1 MSTTTTETTPILQST
16 LHTVTDS
23 AEFRSVLHQIRR
35 GARVISISGLVAGPA
50 RALALAALQR
60 ETGKQFALVV
70 PAQRDLEHWER
81 DISFWYCALRGAS
94 ECKDTVA
101 VLPSSE
107 SDPYAGGSPH
117 AETLEQRALALWRL
131 ARTHPDFVLL
141 TSRAMARRTIPPA
154 GMLKAGAVLRRDEDT
169 APEELVDKFIAGG
182 YVREDPIAAVGE
194 FSMRGGIL
202 DVWPPGRD
210 APARIEFFGDTVD
223 SIREFDPE
231 TQLSTAQLTQIE
243 IPPMRELVVHA
254 SDFREWASQA
264 RLRWREERF
273 ARSLRDRTV
282 YADEGESFPGWE
294 WLISLGRENH
304 ATTFDY
310 LKEAVLVIDE
320 PVAVENFL
328 SSAFQTLEQRQAETD
343 AADDLGLRPEEL
355 YLTAEEL
362 RSRIDSKQRV
372 ELRALGRTVS
382 ATDQELAL
390 EAEEP
395 KISVGKERGR
405 KRPLFLFPALSPPG
419 ERGGVGGGVANGGN
433 LSPNPSPLA
442 ERGTESDRLE
452 SRLVPTGGTSAA
464 SKRGEDTEI
473 EWRAQS
479 VMRYHG
485 RLPDLARDVI
495 ARHANSKATTLF
507 VMPSRGVAE
516 RVTEI
521 LREYEVNARLTSFE
535 EPSDAPATAQAIVT
549 FGKLSGGF
557 ELPGTHASGVPP
569 PEREHAGGVRT
580 LVVHVEGD
588 LFDEAAEPALER
600 RSTAIKREKKRRARA
615 AAFLSD
621 FRDLKVND
629 YVVHIDHG
637 IARFGGL
644 VTLDLGPAQPSP
656 AAIAAPK
663 RGEFMLL
670 YYAEDAKLYVPVE
683 RLDLVQ
689 RYSSAEGHQ
698 PTLDKLGG
706 IGWQKTKAKA
716 KRAMRDMADELLRL
730 YAERKLV
737 QGHSFPPDAP
747 WQREFEEGFE
757 YTLTPDQET
766 AIEDVKKDMETPTP
780 MDRLLCGDVGYGKTE
795 VAMRAAFKAVMDGK
809 QTAVLTPTTVLA
821 YQHFETF
828 RQRFAPFPIKV
839 ELLSRFRSSKEQKE
853 VVKRVEGGEVDVVIG
868 THRMLSKDVSFR
880 DLGLVVVDEEQ
891 RFGVAHKERLKQ
903 LKKRVDVLTLSAT
916 PIPRTLNMSLSGLRD
931 MSLIETPPS
940 DRLAIQTQV
949 VQSSDTVIKS
959 AIELELSRGGQIFFI
974 HNRVES
980 IETIAAL
987 VQRLVPACRIA
998 VGHGK
1003 MNEKEMERVMLDF
1016 IDFKY
1021 DVLVATTIIENGID
1035 IPRAN
1040 TIIINRADNYGLS
1053 QLYQLRGRVGR
1064 SNRRAYA
1071 YLLIPAEQ
1079 ELSPIARR
1087 RLAAIREFSELGAG
1101 FRIAA
1106 LDLELRGAGNLLG
1119 GQQSGH
1125 MDALGFD
1132 LYTQML
1138 ERTVSELRGEQVE
1151 DETSVTIN
1159 LAIDVAIPETYVS
1172 DMGQRLRTYKRV
1184 SSARDEEALT
1194 AIRAETEDRY
1204 GRIPESVEHLFAYA
1218 RLRQAAEDVGV
1229 VSIDRAPGGIAFKL
1243 SEKARVAPEKLMEMV
1258 RLRDGASFTPSGVL
1272 RLELSEEERD
1282 EVLAVA
1288 RRVLLQIRSDG

>member
-1 MSTTTTETTPILQST
+1 MMLTSERTFNLEATLQS
-16 LHTVTDS
+16 VIESD
-23 AEFRSVLHQIRR
+23 EFRRVVEQINR
-35 GARVISISGLVAGPA
+35 GARVISISGLVSAPA
-50 RALALAALQR
+50 RALALAALQHQ
-60 ETGKQFALVV
+60 TNKQFALVV
-70 PAQRDLEHWER
+70 PAQRDLENWER
-81 DISFWYCALRGAS
+81 DLSFWYCALRGLG
-94 ECKDTVA
+94 ECGETVA
-101 VLPSSE
+101 VLPASE

-117 AETLEQRALALWRL
+117 ADTLERRALALWRL
-131 ARTHPDFVLL
+131 AHRRQDFLLL
-141 TSRAMARRTIPPA
+141 TSRALARRTVAPA
-154 GMLKAGAVLRRDEDT
+154 DILAAGAVLRRDEDA
-169 APEELVDKFIAGG
+169 APEELIDKLIASG
-182 YVREDPIAAVGE
+182 YVREDPVGAVGE
-194 FSMRGGIL
+194 FSMRGGIM
-202 DVWPPGRD
+202 DVWPPGHD
-210 APARIEFFGDTVD
+210 APVRIEFFGDTVD

-231 TQLSTAQLTQIE
+231 TQLSTNQLPQLE
-243 IPPMRELVVHA
+243 IAPMRELIVRA
-254 SDFREWASQA
+254 ADFREWTSRA
-264 RLRWREERF
+264 RQRWRDPRF
-273 ARSLRDRTV
+273 ARSLRDRTDF
-282 YADEGESFPGWE
+282 AEEGEDFPGWE
-294 WLISLGRENH
+294 WLISIVRERS
-304 ATTFDY
+304 ASILDY
-310 LKEAVLVIDE
+310 LKDTVLVIDE
-320 PVAVENFL
+320 PIAVENFL
-328 SSAFQTLEQRQAETD
+328 IDAFQTLDQRYAETD

-362 RSRIDSKQRV
+362 RTEIDAMQRIEV
-372 ELRALGRTVS
+372 RALGRT
-382 ATDQELAL
+382 AAKIDQEIAFD
-390 EAEEP
+390 AEHP
-395 KISVGKERGR
+395 SISVGKERP
-405 KRPLFLFPALSPPG
+405 KRQPLFLFPHVSVPAARATGSSRAAHDPVATAPG
-419 ERGGVGGGVANGGN
+419 
-433 LSPNPSPLA
+433 
-442 ERGTESDRLE
+442 T
-452 SRLVPTGGTSAA
+452 
-464 SKRGEDTEI
+464 DTEVD
-473 EWRAQS
+473 WKAQS

-495 ARHANSKATTLF
+495 QRRAHDQATTLF

-521 LREYEVNARLTSFE
+521 LRDYEVNARLTAFDDTSAAA
-535 EPSDAPATAQAIVT
+535 PSDAVVT

-557 ELPGTHASGVPP
+557 ELPTA
-569 PEREHAGGVRT
+569 R

-588 LFDEAAEPALER
+588 LFDEAAEPVLER
-600 RSTAIKREKKRRARA
+600 RATAIKREKKRRARA

-621 FRDLKVND
+621 FRDLRISD

-644 VTLDLGPAQPSP
+644 VTLDLGPTE
-656 AAIAAPK
+656 AAATAITKP
-663 RGEFMLL
+663 RSEFMLL
-670 YYAEDAKLYVPVE
+670 YYADDAKLYVPVE

-689 RYSSAEGHQ
+689 RYSSAEGAQ
-698 PTLDKLGG
+698 PTLDRLGG
-706 IGWQKTKAKA
+706 IGWLKTKAKA

-737 QGHSFPPDAP
+737 LGHAFPVDSP
-747 WQREFEEGFE
+747 WQTEFEQGFE
-757 YTLTPDQET
+757 YQLTADQET
-766 AIEDVKKDMETPTP
+766 AIEDVKNDMQAATP

-809 QTAVLTPTTVLA
+809 QAAVLTPTTVLA
-821 YQHFETF
+821 YQHFDTF
-828 RQRFAPFPIKV
+828 RQRFAPFPVKI
-839 ELLSRFRSSKEQKE
+839 ELLSRFRSSKEQKD
-853 VVKRVEGGEVDVVIG
+853 VVKRVESGEVDVVIG
-868 THRMLSKDVSFR
+868 THRMLSRDVSFKE
-880 DLGLVVVDEEQ
+880 LGLVVVDEEQ

-949 VQSSDTVIKS
+949 VQSSDVVIKS
-959 AIELELSRGGQIFFI
+959 AIDLELARGGQVFFI

-980 IETIAAL
+980 IDTIAAL
-987 VQRLVPACRIA
+987 VKRLVPQARIA
-998 VGHGK
+998 VAHGQ
-1003 MNEKEMERVMLDF
+1003 MNEKQMESIMLDF
-1016 IDFKY
+1016 IAYKH

-1079 ELSPIARR
+1079 ELTPIARR
-1087 RLAAIREFSELGAG
+1087 RLSAIREFSDLGAG

-1106 LDLELRGAGNLLG
+1106 LDLELRGAGNMLG

-1159 LAIDVAIPETYVS
+1159 LGVDVAIPESYIS

-1184 SSARDEEALT
+1184 SSARDEDALA

-1204 GRIPESVEHLFAYA
+1204 GRIPESVESLFDYA
-1218 RLRQAAEDVGV
+1218 RLRQAAELVGV
-1229 VSIDRAPGGIAFKL
+1229 ISIDRTKEGIAIKL
-1243 SEKARVAPEKLMEMV
+1243 AERARVAPENLMELIRV
-1258 RLRDGASFTPSGVL
+1258 RAGTNFAPNGVL
-1272 RLELSEEERD
+1272 RLEFTDEEKA

-1288 RRVLLQIRSDG
+1288 RRVLLQIRAKN

>member
-1 MSTTTTETTPILQST
+1 MIDSTEFQ
-16 LHTVTDS
+16 TVLD
-23 AEFRSVLHQIRR
+23 QIRR
-35 GARVISISGLVAGPA
+35 GSRVVSISGLVAGPA

-60 ETGKQFALVV
+60 ETAKQFALVV
-70 PAQRDLEHWER
+70 PAQRDLENWER
-81 DISFWYCALRGAS
+81 DLSFWYCAVRGVEA
-94 ECKDTVA
+94 CGDAVA
-101 VLPSSE
+101 VLPASE

-117 AETLEQRALALWRL
+117 TETLERRALALWRL
-131 ARTHPDFVLL
+131 ARKPNDFLLL
-141 TSRAMARRTIPPA
+141 TSRALARRTVAADEI
-154 GMLKAGAVLRRDEDT
+154 LKAGALLRRDEDHS
-169 APEELVDKFIAGG
+169 PEELVERLIAGG
-182 YVREDPIAAVGE
+182 YVREDPVGAVGE
-194 FSMRGGIL
+194 LSMRGGIL
-202 DVWPPGRD
+202 DVWPPGQS
-210 APARIEFFGDTVD
+210 APLRIEFFGDTVD

-231 TQLSTAQLTQIE
+231 TQRSTTQLNEIE
-243 IPPMRELVVHA
+243 IPPMRELTVTA
-254 SDFREWASQA
+254 RDFREWASHA
-264 RLRWREERF
+264 RMRWREERF

-282 YADEGESFPGWE
+282 FADEGEDFAGWE
-294 WLISLGRENH
+294 WLISIIHEGQ
-304 ATTFDY
+304 ASIFAY
-310 LKEAVLVIDE
+310 LKDAVLVVDE

-328 SSAFQTLEQRQAETD
+328 ATAYQTLEERFAETD
-343 AADDLGLRPEEL
+343 AADDLALRPEEL
-355 YLTAEEL
+355 YLTADEL
-362 RSRIDSKQRV
+362 RAEIDLRQRL
-372 ELRALGRTVS
+372 EMRALGRT
-382 ATDQELAL
+382 AAKIDQEIAL
-390 EAEEP
+390 DAEQP
-395 KISVGKERGR
+395 KISVGKERP
-405 KRPLFLFPALSPPG
+405 KKKPLFLFAHNDSGGAPAL
-419 ERGGVGGGVANGGN
+419 
-433 LSPNPSPLA
+433 
-442 ERGTESDRLE
+442 
-452 SRLVPTGGTSAA
+452 TS
-464 SKRGEDTEI
+464 EI
-473 EWRAQS
+473 DWLAQS

-495 ARHANSKATTLF
+495 DRHANSESRTVF

-521 LREYEVNARLTSFE
+521 LREYEVNARLTSFDDT
-535 EPSDAPATAQAIVT
+535 PDHQFPAHAIVT
-549 FGKLSGGF
+549 IGKLSGGF
-557 ELPGTHASGVPP
+557 ELPSAQ
-569 PEREHAGGVRT
+569 

-600 RSTAIKREKKRRARA
+600 RTTAIKREKKRRARA

-621 FRDLKVND
+621 FRDLKVGD

-644 VTLDLGPAQPSP
+644 VTLDLGPAEQSRATLTP
-656 AAIAAPK
+656 AP

-670 YYAEDAKLYVPVE
+670 YYADEAKLYVPVE

-698 PTLDKLGG
+698 PTLDRLGG
-706 IGWQKTKAKA
+706 LGWLKTKAKA

-737 QGHSFPPDAP
+737 QGYAFPQDAP
-747 WQREFEEGFE
+747 WQREFEGGFE
-757 YTLTPDQET
+757 YTLTADQET
-766 AIEDVKKDMETPTP
+766 AIDDVKHDMETPTP

-809 QTAVLTPTTVLA
+809 QAAVLTPTTVLA

-828 RQRFAPFPIKV
+828 RQRFAPFPVKV
-839 ELLSRFRSSKEQKE
+839 ELLSRFRSTKEQKD
-853 VVKRVEGGEVDVVIG
+853 VVKRVEAGDVDVLIG
-868 THRMLSKDVSFR
+868 THRMLSKDVGFR
-880 DLGLVVVDEEQ
+880 NLGLVVVDEEQ

-949 VQSSDTVIKS
+949 VQSSDAVIKS
-959 AIELELSRGGQIFFI
+959 AIELELARGGQVFFI

-987 VQRLVPACRIA
+987 VKRLVPQARIA

-1016 IDFKY
+1016 IAYKY

-1079 ELSPIARR
+1079 ELTPIARR
-1087 RLAAIREFSELGAG
+1087 RLAAIREFSDLGAG

-1119 GQQSGH
+1119 GEQSGH

-1138 ERTVSELRGEQVE
+1138 ERTVAELRGEQVE
-1151 DETSVTIN
+1151 DETTVSIN
-1159 LAIDVAIPETYVS
+1159 LNVDVAIPESYIS

-1184 SSARDEEALT
+1184 SSARDEETLA
-1194 AIRAETEDRY
+1194 AIAAETEDRY
-1204 GRIPESVEHLFAYA
+1204 GRIPEPVADLFDYA
-1218 RLRQAAEDVGV
+1218 RLRQAAEEVGV
-1229 VSIDRAPGGIAFKL
+1229 ISIDRIRGGIAIKL
-1243 SEKARVAPEKLMEMV
+1243 AEKARVSPEKLMELI
-1258 RLRDGASFTPSGVL
+1258 RAREGANFAPSGVL
-1272 RLELSEEERD
+1272 RLALSDEEKD
-1282 EVLAVA
+1282 EMLAVA
-1288 RRVLLQIRSDG
+1288 RRVLLQIKTDS

>member
-1 MSTTTTETTPILQST
+1 MATTAET
-16 LHTVTDS
+16 
-23 AEFRSVLHQIRR
+23 ASVLQNALNAVIDSVEFQRVFEEIRR
-35 GARVISISGLVAGPA
+35 GARVVSISGLVANPA
-50 RALALAALQR
+50 RALALSALQR
-60 ETGKQFALVV
+60 ETRKRFAVVV
-70 PAQRDLEHWER
+70 PAQRDLEDWER
-81 DISFWYCALRGAS
+81 DINFWYCALRGVS
-94 ECKDTVA
+94 ECEDAVA
-101 VLPSSE
+101 VLPASE

-117 AETLEQRALALWRL
+117 TETLEKRALALWRL
-131 ARTHPDFVLL
+131 ARRQQSGPGISPVKNSARDARATDFVLL
-141 TSRAMARRTIPPA
+141 TSRALARRTVPPA
-154 GMLKAGAVLRRDEDT
+154 EVLKAGAVLRRDEDHS
-169 APEELVDKFIAGG
+169 PEELVEKLIAGG
-182 YVREDPIAAVGE
+182 YVREDPIGAIGE

-202 DVWPPGRD
+202 DVWPPGRS

-223 SIREFDPE
+223 SIREFDQE
-231 TQLSTAQLTQIE
+231 TQLSTVQLAEIE
-243 IPPMRELVVHA
+243 IPPMRELAVTA
-254 SDFREWASQA
+254 RDFREWAA
-264 RLRWREERF
+264 RARPRWRDERF
-273 ARSLRDRTV
+273 TRSLRDRTV
-282 YADEGESFPGWE
+282 FADEGETFPGWE
-294 WLISLGRENH
+294 WLISLAHERRAGVFE
-304 ATTFDY
+304 Y
-310 LKEAVLVIDE
+310 LKDAVLVVDE
-320 PVAVENFL
+320 PVAVENYL
-328 SSAFQTLEQRQAETD
+328 TSAFQTLEERYAETD
-343 AADDLGLRPEEL
+343 AADDLGLAPHEL
-355 YLTAEEL
+355 YLTPEEL
-362 RSRIDSKQRV
+362 RSEIDAMQRV
-372 ELRALGRTVS
+372 EMRALGRT
-382 ATDQELAL
+382 AAKMDQEIAL
-390 EAEEP
+390 DAEQP
-395 KISVGKERGR
+395 KVSLGKERARR
-405 KRPLFLFPALSPPG
+405 KPLFLFPATGLEGLVQPG
-419 ERGGVGGGVANGGN
+419 R
-433 LSPNPSPLA
+433 
-442 ERGTESDRLE
+442 
-452 SRLVPTGGTSAA
+452 TSAS
-464 SKRGEDTEI
+464 SKRLQQDFVGEV
-473 EWRAQS
+473 EWKAQS

-485 RLPDLARDVI
+485 RLPDLAGDLISRR
-495 ARHANSKATTLF
+495 AKGKGSTLF
-507 VMPSRGVAE
+507 VMPSSGVAE
-516 RVTEI
+516 RVAEI
-521 LREYEVNARLTSFE
+521 LREYAVNVRLTSFVDKTGH
-535 EPSDAPATAQAIVT
+535 SDSSDAIVT
-549 FGKLSGGF
+549 AGKLSAGF
-557 ELPGTHASGVPP
+557 ELPSA
-569 PEREHAGGVRT
+569 R

-600 RSTAIKREKKRRARA
+600 RSTAIKREKKRRARG

-621 FRDLKVND
+621 FRDLKVD
-629 YVVHIDHG
+629 DFVVHIDHG

-644 VTLDLGPAQPSP
+644 VTLDLGPTQSSASGLAS
-656 AAIAAPK
+656 AA

-670 YYAEDAKLYVPVE
+670 YYAEEAKLYVPVE

-698 PTLDKLGG
+698 PTLDRLGG

-737 QGHSFPPDAP
+737 EGYAFPPDAP

-766 AIEDVKKDMETPTP
+766 AIEDVKHDMETPTP

-809 QTAVLTPTTVLA
+809 QAAILTPTTVLA
-821 YQHFETF
+821 YQHFDTF
-828 RQRFAPFPIKV
+828 RQRFAPFPVKV
-839 ELLSRFRSSKEQKE
+839 ELLSRFRSTKEQKA
-853 VVKRVEGGEVDVVIG
+853 VVKRVEAGEIDVVIG

-949 VQSSDTVIKS
+949 VQSSDAVIKS
-959 AIELELSRGGQIFFI
+959 AIELELSRGGQVFFI

-987 VQRLVPACRIA
+987 VKRLVPQARMAI
-998 VGHGK
+998 GHGQ

-1016 IDFKY
+1016 IGYKY

-1064 SNRRAYA
+1064 SSRRAYA
-1071 YLLIPAEQ
+1071 YLLIPTEQ

-1087 RLAAIREFSELGAG
+1087 RLAAIREFSDLGAG

-1138 ERTVSELRGEQVE
+1138 ERTVAELRGEQVE
-1151 DETSVTIN
+1151 DEPTVSIN
-1159 LAIDVAIPETYVS
+1159 LGVDVAIPES
-1172 DMGQRLRTYKRV
+1172 FIGDMGQRLRTYKRV
-1184 SSARDEEALT
+1184 SSARDEEVLA

-1204 GRIPESVEHLFAYA
+1204 GRIPEPVEDLFNYA
-1218 RLRQAAEDVGV
+1218 RLRQTAELVGV
-1229 VSIDRAPGGIAFKL
+1229 ISIDRTREGIAIKL
-1243 SEKARVAPEKLMEMV
+1243 AEKARVAPEKLMELIQV
-1258 RLRDGASFTPSGVL
+1258 REGASFTPSGVL
-1272 RLELSEEERD
+1272 RMELNEEERD
-1282 EVLAVA
+1282 HALAVA
-1288 RRVLLQIRSDG
+1288 RRVLLQIRADG

>member
-1 MSTTTTETTPILQST
+1 MPVSLETHSVLPNALRSVIDST
-16 LHTVTDS
+16 
-23 AEFRSVLHQIRR
+23 EFRSVIDQINR
-35 GARVISISGLVAGPA
+35 GARAISISGLVAEPA
-50 RALALAALQR
+50 RALVLAALQR
-60 ETGKQFALVV
+60 ETRKQFAIVM
-70 PAQRDLEHWER
+70 PAQRDLESWER
-81 DISFWYCALRGAS
+81 DLNFWYCAVRGVSQS
-94 ECKDTVA
+94 EQAIT
-101 VLPSSE
+101 VLPASE

-117 AETLEQRALALWRL
+117 AETLERRALALWRL
-131 ARTHPDFVLL
+131 ARSPRDFVLL
-141 TSRAMARRTIPPA
+141 TSRAMARRTISPA
-154 GMLKAGAVLRRDEDT
+154 EILKAGAVVRRDEDHP
-169 APEELVDKFIAGG
+169 PEELVEKLIACG
-182 YVREDPIAAVGE
+182 YVREDPVGVIGE
-194 FSMRGGIL
+194 FSIRGGIL
-202 DVWPPGRD
+202 DVWPPGHNV
-210 APARIEFFGDTVD
+210 PARIEFFGDTVD

-231 TQLSTAQLTQIE
+231 TQRSITQLAEIE
-243 IPPMRELVVHA
+243 IAPMRELAVTQR
-254 SDFREWASQA
+254 DFREWAAQA
-264 RLRWREERF
+264 RGRWRQSRF
-273 ARSLRDRTV
+273 ARSLRDRTIF
-282 YADEGESFPGWE
+282 ADEGESFLGWE
-294 WLISLGRENH
+294 WLIPLIHQNNASIFEY
-304 ATTFDY
+304 F
-310 LKEAVLVIDE
+310 KEAVLVVEE
-320 PVAVENFL
+320 PVALETFL
-328 SSAFQTLEQRQAETD
+328 ASAFQTLEERYAETD
-343 AADDLGLRPEEL
+343 AADDLGLRPEEI
-355 YLTAEEL
+355 YLTVEEL
-362 RSRIDSKQRV
+362 RTQIDKLQRV
-372 ELRALGRTVS
+372 EMRALGRTI
-382 ATDQELAL
+382 TRIDQELAL
-390 EAEEP
+390 DADAP
-395 KISVGKERGR
+395 KISVGKERAT
-405 KRPLFLFPALSPPG
+405 KKPLFLFADEAAGTAAYPG
-419 ERGGVGGGVANGGN
+419 
-433 LSPNPSPLA
+433 
-442 ERGTESDRLE
+442 
-452 SRLVPTGGTSAA
+452 
-464 SKRGEDTEI
+464 EI
-473 EWRAQS
+473 EWKAQP

-485 RLPDLARDVI
+485 RVPDLARDVI
-495 ARHANSKATTLF
+495 NRHDETQATTLF
-507 VMPSRGVAE
+507 VMPSPGVAE
-516 RVTEI
+516 RISEI
-521 LREYEVNARLTSFE
+521 LREYNVEAHLTSTIDNVAY
-535 EPSDAPATAQAIVT
+535 PGTAQAIVT
-549 FGKLSGGF
+549 AGKLSGGF
-557 ELPGTHASGVPP
+557 ELPAAH
-569 PEREHAGGVRT
+569 

-588 LFDEAAEPALER
+588 LFDEAAEPAIER
-600 RSTAIKREKKRRARA
+600 RSAGIKREKKRRARA

-621 FRDLKVND
+621 FRDLKVDD

-644 VTLDLGPAQPSP
+644 VTLDLGPAPSLTVGVQPTT
-656 AAIAAPK
+656 

-670 YYAEDAKLYVPVE
+670 YYADDAKLYVPVE

-698 PTLDKLGG
+698 PTLDRLGG
-706 IGWQKTKAKA
+706 LGWQKTKAKA

-737 QGHSFPPDAP
+737 EGHAFPLDAP

-757 YTLTPDQET
+757 YTLTADQET
-766 AIEDVKKDMETPTP
+766 AIEDVKQDMQTPTP

-828 RQRFAPFPIKV
+828 RQRFAPFPVKI

-853 VVKRVEGGEVDVVIG
+853 VVKQVESGSVDVVIG
-868 THRMLSKDVSFR
+868 THRMLSKDVGFR

-949 VQSSDTVIKS
+949 VQSSDSVMKS
-959 AIELELSRGGQIFFI
+959 AIDLELSRGGQIFFI

-980 IETIAAL
+980 IDTIAAL
-987 VQRLVPACRIA
+987 VKRLVPQARIA
-998 VGHGK
+998 VGHGQ

-1016 IDFKY
+1016 IDYKY

-1040 TIIINRADNYGLS
+1040 TIIINRADAYGLS

-1119 GQQSGH
+1119 GEQSGH

-1138 ERTVSELRGEQVE
+1138 ERTVAELRGEQVE

-1159 LAIDVAIPETYVS
+1159 VGIDVAIPEGYVT

-1184 SSARDEEALT
+1184 SSARDEDALM

-1204 GRIPESVEHLFAYA
+1204 GRIPGSVENLFDYA
-1218 RLRQAAEDVGV
+1218 RLRQAAESVGV
-1229 VSIDRAPGGIAFKL
+1229 ISIDRTRDGIAIKMA
-1243 SEKARVAPEKLMEMV
+1243 EKARVEPEKLMQLI
-1258 RLRDGASFTPSGVL
+1258 RARKGASFAPNGVL
-1272 RLELSEEERD
+1272 RLELTEEEKD

-1288 RRVLLQIRSDG
+1288 RRVLLQIRADG

>member
-1 MSTTTTETTPILQST
+1 
-16 LHTVTDS
+16 
-23 AEFRSVLHQIRR
+23 VLDQIRR
-35 GARVISISGLVAGPA
+35 GERVVSISGLVAGPA
-50 RALALAALQR
+50 CALALVALQR

-70 PAQRDLEHWER
+70 PAQRDLENWER
-81 DISFWYCALRGAS
+81 DLAFWFCAVRGIDDCGDA
-94 ECKDTVA
+94 VA
-101 VLPSSE
+101 VLPASE

-117 AETLEQRALALWRL
+117 TETLERRALALWRL
-131 ARTHPDFVLL
+131 ARRPNDFLLL
-141 TSRAMARRTIPPA
+141 TSRALARRTVAVSEIL
-154 GMLKAGAVLRRDEDT
+154 GAGAVLRRDEDT
-169 APEELVDKFIAGG
+169 APEELVERLIASG
-182 YVREDPIAAVGE
+182 YVREDPVGAVGE
-194 FSMRGGIL
+194 LSMRGGII
-202 DVWPPGRD
+202 DVWPPGHA
-210 APARIEFFGDTVD
+210 APVRIEFFGDTVD
-223 SIREFDPE
+223 SIREFDSE
-231 TQLSTAQLTQIE
+231 TQLSTTQLTEIE
-243 IPPMRELVVHA
+243 IPPMRELTVTA
-254 SDFREWASQA
+254 RDFREWASHA
-264 RLRWREERF
+264 RMRWRDERF
-273 ARSLRDRTV
+273 VRSLRDRTV
-282 YADEGESFPGWE
+282 FADEGEDFPGWE
-294 WLISLGRENH
+294 WLISIIHESQ
-304 ATTFDY
+304 ASIFDY
-310 LKEAVLVIDE
+310 LKDAVLVIDE

-328 SSAFQTLEQRQAETD
+328 SSAYQTLEERFSETD
-343 AADDLGLRPEEL
+343 AADDLALRPEEL

-362 RSRIDSKQRV
+362 RSELDARQRI
-372 ELRALGRTVS
+372 EIRALGRT
-382 ATDQELAL
+382 AAKIDQEIAL
-390 EAEEP
+390 DAEHP
-395 KISVGKERGR
+395 KISVGKERP
-405 KRPLFLFPALSPPG
+405 KKQPLFLFAHVSVPG
-419 ERGGVGGGVANGGN
+419 AIATGSSKSIGS
-433 LSPNPSPLA
+433 LDPLA
-442 ERGTESDRLE
+442 I
-452 SRLVPTGGTSAA
+452 PTRRDTDTS
-464 SKRGEDTEI
+464 EI
-473 EWRAQS
+473 DWKAQS

-495 ARHANSKATTLF
+495 DRHANSGNQTLF
-507 VMPSRGVAE
+507 AMPSRGVAE

-521 LREYEVNARLTSFE
+521 LREYEVNARLTSFNDTSE
-535 EPSDAPATAQAIVT
+535 ESSSVDAIVT
-549 FGKLSGGF
+549 IGKLSGGF
-557 ELPGTHASGVPP
+557 ELPSA
-569 PEREHAGGVRT
+569 R
-580 LVVHVEGD
+580 LIVHVEGD

-600 RSTAIKREKKRRARA
+600 RATAIKREKKRRARA

-621 FRDLKVND
+621 FRDLKVGD

-644 VTLDLGPAQPSP
+644 VTLNLGPTEPSYKLKLVEQP
-656 AAIAAPK
+656 

-670 YYAEDAKLYVPVE
+670 YYADEAKLYVPVE

-698 PTLDKLGG
+698 PTLDRLGG
-706 IGWQKTKAKA
+706 IGWLKTKAKA

-737 QGHSFPPDAP
+737 QGYSFPPDAP
-747 WQREFEEGFE
+747 WQREFEGGFE
-757 YTLTPDQET
+757 YTLTADQET
-766 AIEDVKKDMETPTP
+766 AIEDVKHDMETPTP

-809 QTAVLTPTTVLA
+809 QAAVLTPTTVLA
-821 YQHFETF
+821 YQHFDTF
-828 RQRFAPFPIKV
+828 RQRFAPFPVKV
-839 ELLSRFRSSKEQKE
+839 ELLSRFRSTKEQKD
-853 VVKRVEGGEVDVVIG
+853 VVKRVEGGEVDIVIG
-868 THRMLSKDVSFR
+868 THRMLSKDVSFK

-949 VQSSDTVIKS
+949 VQSSDAVIKS
-959 AIELELSRGGQIFFI
+959 AIELELARGGQVFFI

-987 VQRLVPACRIA
+987 VKRLVPQARIA

-1016 IDFKY
+1016 IEYKY

-1079 ELSPIARR
+1079 ELTPIARR
-1087 RLAAIREFSELGAG
+1087 RLAAIREFSDLGAG

-1119 GQQSGH
+1119 GEQSGH

-1138 ERTVSELRGEQVE
+1138 ERTVAELRGEQVE
-1151 DETSVTIN
+1151 DETTVSIN
-1159 LAIDVAIPETYVS
+1159 LNVDVAIPESYIS

-1184 SSARDEEALT
+1184 SSARDEEALA
-1194 AIRAETEDRY
+1194 AIATETEDRY
-1204 GRIPESVEHLFAYA
+1204 GRIPESVGDLFNYA

-1229 VSIDRAPGGIAFKL
+1229 ISIDRIRDGIAIKL
-1243 SEKARVAPEKLMEMV
+1243 AEKARVAPEKLMELI
-1258 RLRDGASFTPSGVL
+1258 RAREGANFAPSGVL
-1272 RLELSEEERD
+1272 RLALNDEEKD
-1282 EVLAVA
+1282 EMLAVA
-1288 RRVLLQIRSDG
+1288 RRVLLQIKADS

>member
-1 MSTTTTETTPILQST
+1 MSPSTETTTAIQST
-16 LHTVTDS
+16 LDSVRSS
-23 AEFRSVLHQIRR
+23 AEFQRVLEDIKR
-35 GARVISISGLVAGPA
+35 GARVTSISGLVAGPA

-60 ETGKQFALVV
+60 ETGKQFAVV
-70 PAQRDLEHWER
+70 APAQRDLENWER
-81 DISFWYCALRGAS
+81 DIDFWYCALRGVTEPTDAV
-94 ECKDTVA
+94 T
-101 VLPSSE
+101 VLPASE

-117 AETLEQRALALWRL
+117 PETLEKRALALWRL
-131 ARTHPDFVLL
+131 ARRGKISTSDFVLL
-141 TSRAMARRTIPPA
+141 TARAMARRTVPPA
-154 GMLKAGAVLRRDEDT
+154 KILKAGAVLRRDEDHS
-169 APEELVDKFIAGG
+169 PEELVEKLVASG
-182 YVREDPIAAVGE
+182 YVREDPISAIGE
-194 FSMRGGIL
+194 FSIRGGIL
-202 DVWPPGRD
+202 DLWPPGRS

-231 TQLSTAQLTQIE
+231 TQLSTVQLGEIE
-243 IPPMRELVVHA
+243 VPPMRELAVTAH
-254 SDFREWASQA
+254 DFREWAAQA
-264 RLRWREERF
+264 RIRWRDQRF

-282 YADEGESFPGWE
+282 FAEEGEDFPGWE
-294 WLISLGRENH
+294 WLISLIHKSSASIFE
-304 ATTFDY
+304 Y
-310 LKEAVLVIDE
+310 LRDAVLIVDE
-320 PVAVENFL
+320 PAAVENYL
-328 SSAFQTLEQRQAETD
+328 SSAFQTVAERFAETD
-343 AADDLGLRPEEL
+343 AADDLGLSPEEL
-355 YLTAEEL
+355 YLTVEEL
-362 RSRIDSKQRV
+362 RTGIDAMPRI
-372 ELRALGRTVS
+372 ELRTLGRTAARV
-382 ATDQELAL
+382 DQELAL

-395 KISVGKERGR
+395 KVSVGKERAPR
-405 KRPLFLFPALSPPG
+405 KPLFLFPTPGLEAGLVPPG
-419 ERGGVGGGVANGGN
+419 R
-433 LSPNPSPLA
+433 
-442 ERGTESDRLE
+442 
-452 SRLVPTGGTSAA
+452 TSAPA
-464 SKRGEDTEI
+464 KRGNRDLTGDV
-473 EWRAQS
+473 EWKAQS
-479 VMRYHG
+479 VVRYHG
-485 RLPDLARDVI
+485 RLPDLARDLI
-495 ARHANSKATTLF
+495 KRHADQATTLF
-507 VMPSRGVAE
+507 VMPSSGVAE
-516 RVTEI
+516 RVAEI
-521 LREYEVNARLTSFE
+521 LREYEVHVRLTSAADQTDY
-535 EPSDAPATAQAIVT
+535 SAPADAVVTA
-549 FGKLSGGF
+549 GKLSGGF
-557 ELPGTHASGVPP
+557 ELPSA
-569 PEREHAGGVRT
+569 R
-580 LVVHVEGD
+580 LIVHVEGD

-600 RSTAIKREKKRRARA
+600 RTTAIKREKKKRARG

-644 VTLDLGPAQPSP
+644 VTLSLGPAQSYDKLKFVEQP
-656 AAIAAPK
+656 

-670 YYAEDAKLYVPVE
+670 YYAEEAKLYVPVE

-698 PTLDKLGG
+698 PTLDRLGG

-737 QGHSFPPDAP
+737 QGHAFPADAP
-747 WQREFEEGFE
+747 WQREFEDGFE
-757 YTLTPDQET
+757 YTLTADQET
-766 AIEDVKKDMETPTP
+766 AIEEVKHDMETPTP

-809 QTAVLTPTTVLA
+809 QAAILTPTTVLA
-821 YQHFETF
+821 YQHFDTF
-828 RQRFAPFPIKV
+828 RQRFAPFPVKV
-839 ELLSRFRSSKEQKE
+839 ELLSRFRSTKEQKA
-853 VVKRVEGGEVDVVIG
+853 VVKRVEAGEVDVVIG
-868 THRMLSKDVSFR
+868 THRMLSKDVAFK

-903 LKKRVDVLTLSAT
+903 MKKRVDVLTLSAT

-949 VQSSDTVIKS
+949 VQSSDAVIKS
-959 AIELELSRGGQIFFI
+959 AIELELSRGGQVFFI

-987 VQRLVPACRIA
+987 VKRLVPQARMAI
-998 VGHGK
+998 GHGQ

-1016 IDFKY
+1016 IGFKY

-1064 SNRRAYA
+1064 SSRRAYA

-1087 RLAAIREFSELGAG
+1087 RLAAIREFSDLGAG

-1106 LDLELRGAGNLLG
+1106 LDLELRGAGNMLG
-1119 GQQSGH
+1119 GEQSGH

-1138 ERTVSELRGEQVE
+1138 ERTVGELRGEQIE
-1151 DETSVTIN
+1151 DEPTVSLN
-1159 LAIDVAIPETYVS
+1159 LGVDVAIPESYIS

-1184 SSARDEEALT
+1184 SSARDEEALA

-1204 GRIPESVEHLFAYA
+1204 GRIPETVEDLFGYA
-1218 RLRQAAEDVGV
+1218 RLRQASETVGV
-1229 VSIDRAPGGIAFKL
+1229 VSIDKTRDGIAVKL
-1243 SEKARVAPEKLMEMV
+1243 AEKARVSPEKLMELI
-1258 RLRDGASFTPSGVL
+1258 RAREGASFTPGGVL
-1272 RLELSEEERD
+1272 RVELNAEEKEHL
-1282 EVLAVA
+1282 LAVA
-1288 RRVLLQIRSDG
+1288 RRVLLQIRADG